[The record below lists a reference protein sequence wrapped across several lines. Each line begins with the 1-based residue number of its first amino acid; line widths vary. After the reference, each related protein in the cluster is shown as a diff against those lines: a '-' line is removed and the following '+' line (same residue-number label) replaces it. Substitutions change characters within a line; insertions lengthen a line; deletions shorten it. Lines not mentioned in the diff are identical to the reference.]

1 MQLARLRGGLLGAAS
16 LACLCAQGQVV
27 VRNGLSHFHT
37 LGESATGVIELYNA
51 SDQPVTALLSVD
63 SLWGTQRSIQIPSEV
78 GLDAGERMAVPYNWP
93 SADSSSQ
100 GTRIYVTTAAVE
112 DALIEVAGTVRFKV
126 SMRYA
131 VDLYRGPIGDEVEL
145 TWLGDSVHVTNAG
158 PNFWVG
164 TCFTLQEH
172 ERGAQRIASGVLRP
186 GDRRTWVLPPE
197 SDGVWLE
204 NVRGQVTASLRP

>member
-16 LACLCAQGQVV
+16 LAWLCAQGQVV
-27 VRNGLSHFHT
+27 VRNGLSHFHS

-51 SDQPVTALLSVD
+51 SDQAVTALLSVD

-78 GLDAGERMAVPYNWP
+78 ALDAGERLEVPYIWP

-100 GTRIYVTTAAVE
+100 GTRIYVTAATSE
-112 DALIEVAGTVRFKV
+112 DAPIQLAGSVRIRV
-126 SMRYA
+126 STRYA

-145 TWLGDSVHVTNAG
+145 RWHGDSVEVTNAG